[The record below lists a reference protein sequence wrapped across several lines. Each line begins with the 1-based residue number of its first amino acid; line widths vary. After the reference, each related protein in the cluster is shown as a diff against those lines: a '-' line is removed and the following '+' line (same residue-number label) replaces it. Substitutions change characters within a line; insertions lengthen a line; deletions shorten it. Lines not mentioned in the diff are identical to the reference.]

1 MRDLMAHEQSCEIV
15 LIAAGL
21 DVEIGTPGCCE
32 DIDVR
37 GRVRITAFDVFQSD
51 IIIGHQFIDQ
61 FA

>member
-1 MRDLMAHEQSCEIV
+1 MRDLMAHKQSCETV

-21 DVEIGTPGCCE
+21 DVEIGTPGRGK
-32 DIDVR
+32 DMDVG

-51 IIIGHQFIDQ
+51 IVIGHQFIDQ